1 MLKINN
7 KEYQVTSSEL
17 KFVDSTYNKEKFF
30 SILVK
35 FNIELNKK
43 SGYINFYIDRFKEK
57 NIKNIENKKF
67 MDLPT
72 QLDSKINMIEIFD
85 TNNFIDFID
94 SYVIVEFKNIIN
106 DKIEVNININDE
118 KINLEYEGLISI
130 K

>member
-43 SGYINFYIDRFKEK
+43 SGYINLYIDRFKEK